1 VTSSRA
7 AIALAL
13 AAAALFGL
21 ATPASKLLLAVSDP
35 WLLAGLL
42 YLGSGIGLGAT
53 WLIRASGI
61 AGASRPARLTPRE
74 RLWLAGA
81 IAAGGGAGPVLL
93 MFGLAAGSASQ
104 AALLLNLEAVFTVLL
119 AWFVFREHFDR
130 RIATGM
136 AAMTA
141 GAVLLAWDGSSG
153 GRAGWSALLVA
164 GACLAWALDN
174 NLTRK
179 VSGGDALL
187 IAALKGL
194 VAGPVNVAIA
204 LMLGSRLPGA
214 AVLLG
219 AGLVGL
225 LGYGVSLV
233 FFILALR
240 HLGTGRTAAYFSTA
254 PFLGA
259 ATGVLVLGEPITAR
273 LIAAGALM
281 ALGVWLHASERHA
294 HEHLHEP
301 LEHEHLHWHDEHH
314 GHEHAPGTA
323 AAEPHTH
330 RHAHP
335 PLRHA
340 HRHFPDIHHR
350 HGH

>member
-1 VTSSRA
+1 VTSPRA

-13 AAAALFGL
+13 VAAALFGL

-42 YLGSGIGLGAT
+42 YLGSGIGLGVT
-53 WLIRASGI
+53 WLIRASGVV
-61 AGASRPARLTPRE
+61 GASRPARLTPRE
-74 RLWLAGA
+74 LLWLTGA

-93 MFGLAAGSASQ
+93 MFGLAAGRASQ
-104 AALLLNLEAVFTVLL
+104 AALLLNLEGVFTALL

-130 RIATGM
+130 RIASGM
-136 AAMTA
+136 AAITA
-141 GAVLLAWDGSSG
+141 GAVLLAWDGASG
-153 GRAGWSALLVA
+153 GRIGWSAILVA

-179 VSGGDALL
+179 VSGGDALK

-204 LMLGSRLPGA
+204 LVLGSHVPGGVA
-214 AVLLG
+214 LLG

-225 LGYGVSLV
+225 VGYGVSLV

-240 HLGTGRTAAYFSTA
+240 HLGAGRTAAYFSTA
-254 PFLGA
+254 PFVGA
-259 ATGVLVLGEPITAR
+259 VTGILVLGEPVTVR

-281 ALGVWLHASERHA
+281 ALGVWLHASERHE

-301 LEHEHLHWHDEHH
+301 LKHEHLHWHDEHH
-314 GHEHAPGTA
+314 QHGHAPGTPVT
-323 AAEPHTH
+323 EPHTH
-330 RHAHP
+330 QHTHP

-340 HRHFPDIHHR
+340 HPHFPDIHHR